1 MEKTPTNSTPFP
13 APVGAAIDPLLQQR
27 LARLAARQAGGHG
40 GHAGHAGP
48 AGGAP
53 APGRPSGGANRARR
67 RHAAKRSR
75 AAALLMSIGT
85 TAGLSAYFQHA
96 AAADSTAST
105 AATTATAATV
115 ATTAGTATDATTTDA
130 ATTDAATTDAAAA
143 TTDAAATDDATATP
157 VAVSTGSTLADGT
170 YVGATDTNKWGPVQV
185 QITVSSGV
193 ITEVT
198 ALQTP
203 DDDHE
208 SVEINNQAVPVLNS
222 EALAAQSADI
232 DSVSG
237 ATYTSDS
244 YMVSLQSAIDQAVAA
259 GATASA

>member
-1 MEKTPTNSTPFP
+1 M
-13 APVGAAIDPLLQQR
+13 
-27 LARLAARQAGGHG
+27 
-40 GHAGHAGP
+40 
-48 AGGAP
+48 
-53 APGRPSGGANRARR
+53 
-67 RHAAKRSR
+67 
-75 AAALLMSIGT
+75 
-85 TAGLSAYFQHA
+85 
-96 AAADSTAST
+96 
-105 AATTATAATV
+105 
-115 ATTAGTATDATTTDA
+115 
-130 ATTDAATTDAAAA
+130 
-143 TTDAAATDDATATP
+143 
-157 VAVSTGSTLADGT
+157 
-170 YVGATDTNKWGPVQV
+170 QV

-203 DDDHE
+203 DDDHK